1 MSNEPKTYKRE
12 VAAVGL
18 AYWASM
24 NTLGIWFPEALEAA
38 ESSKVVIW
46 TFAGGAFALD
56 AGAKQLS
63 AGR

>member
-1 MSNEPKTYKRE
+1 MVQPKKTYKRE

-38 ESSKVVIW
+38 EASKVVIW

-56 AGAKQLS
+56 AGAKQF
-63 AGR
+63 AGGR